1 MLKKMKTFNTLRTI
15 RFHEADPAGILF
27 FGRSLEMA
35 HDHYE
40 EWIKS
45 LGHSFKDWFQSKE
58 FIVPIRK
65 SECEYYK
72 PLFPGQEYEVILTV
86 KEIGDS
92 SFTTRTQFTSKEG
105 LHMEVLLTHVFTNP
119 KEFKKMAIPSAIKS
133 QLEHYLEGSK

>member
-1 MLKKMKTFNTLRTI
+1 MKTFNTLRTI

-45 LGHSFKDWFQSKE
+45 LGHSFNDWFQSKD

-72 PLFPGQEYEVILTV
+72 PLFPGKQYEVRLSI
-86 KEIGDS
+86 KEIRDS
-92 SFTTRTQFTSKEG
+92 SFQTRTQFLSSERC
-105 LHMEVLLTHVFTNP
+105 HMEIFLTHVFASP
-119 KEFKKMAIPSAIKS
+119 KEFKKMSIPPAIKS
-133 QLEHYLEGSK
+133 QLEQYLEASK